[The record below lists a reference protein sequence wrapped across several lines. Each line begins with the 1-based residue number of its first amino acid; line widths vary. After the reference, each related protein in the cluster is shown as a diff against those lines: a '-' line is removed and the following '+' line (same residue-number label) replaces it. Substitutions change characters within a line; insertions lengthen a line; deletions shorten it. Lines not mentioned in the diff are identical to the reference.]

1 MRVVK
6 SLHQGLLSAPFTF
19 RQQHRLG
26 VATLI
31 AFELGASEVVL
42 TEQQLWQ
49 RLLPVLE
56 IEGDLVLDLA
66 LPKEQGEWLLYGAAC
81 SPRAR
86 PTVRVSAAV
95 AGIEKSLEVYGPREW
110 LTSGRASE
118 PHPFQRQPLRWQST
132 FGGAKIPDN
141 PQGSSQQQP
150 AAIFYPQQQQI
161 YRDQAVPPAG
171 FLPLA
176 FDHPARAHYQGSYDA
191 LWLRDHW
198 PGYPPDLD
206 WRYFNVAPLD
216 QRLPGFFQ
224 AGDPYHL
231 VNLHPEQSQIS
242 GTLPSHRPRAFI
254 EYHTGQ
260 LAELSLRCD
269 TVWLFSEQLLGV
281 MIYHGVAP
289 IEEDEALDIKQILLG
304 LEAVDSV
311 PLTAADYLAQSQY
324 DAVEAEMN
332 PPLAAEAAAHMA
344 QAEKTIADIPK
355 LLQFKKDQI
364 SGQAPTPQA
373 SLLEQQGIVQQQL
386 EGHLARLAETKEWL
400 ATQPVSAE
408 VRASVENGCAQLVK
422 MQQRLGELPAQLSEI
437 TQQVH
442 DAGQQLQ
449 QAVPESFN
457 LPLKPAEQ
465 LLVKLANF
473 TALEN
478 SWQAQAGRL
487 VSLAQHGMTAA
498 SPQAVLQALGLRLLT
513 QQRYLPGYLP
523 NAIPFIPEAWA
534 LVEPSEREVIGPGW
548 LLPEFQGATFT
559 ALTVRPGPLQD
570 PTGEYRVQGSQPGPW
585 CSGQHPGWATVI
597 VPELVLGWRL
607 AQDVDHLVDVL
618 LLATPETELAP
629 AILQGLQQAPLILV
643 PLTAEQSIEPWQQHY
658 PRAQPLWMGDYA
670 DLQARLDAGVDQ
682 CQWLKSVLPQA
693 LIPLAMP
700 EPDPAALMEATVKH
714 IGAQIGMADPLAI
727 EALLQQ
733 RLQEFQQQVATLPE
747 SAQALINPALQN
759 FKFAVP
765 SSTPLE
771 QLQTAK
777 GQVEQAFSEL
787 KQLASRH
794 PDAPAMPA
802 LEPFQQQIQALMQQA
817 EQLLSEGMARLP
829 KPDEQPQHD
838 YRPLNREQVVA
849 AYQAGDSLVRVNL
862 SGVDLSGLSLP
873 GIDLTDSILNRTNF
887 AHSDLSDA
895 QLVGIIAN
903 HACFTGA
910 DLQRA
915 NLHQALLSEADLSGI
930 HGAGCRMTE
939 ALLKGALLPGAD
951 LSGAQLAEMM
961 AEGAQFQQASFRQAD
976 LTEAILLGA
985 DLTEADLTEAR
996 VPRLIANEA
1005 KLSNSCWVGTV
1016 GESANLW
1023 GVEATAADFSR
1034 AQLPNARFGP
1044 ACLTRAKLCEAE
1056 LPRINLMH
1064 AQAQGA
1070 DFSSSNLREA
1080 YINDT
1085 NLQQA
1090 NLQEVDLRHSQLLR
1104 SDLEGA
1110 QLQGADCLQASLLKS
1125 RLVGADCRQAN
1136 FFNADLRKVVVGET
1150 QFAGANLRRTLLKHY
1165 QEIFDDAR

>member
-31 AFELGASEVVL
+31 AFELGTSEGLL

-56 IEGDLVLDLA
+56 SEGDLVLDVA

-81 SPRAR
+81 SLMTR
-86 PTVRVSAAV
+86 PTIRVSAAV
-95 AGIEKSLEVYGPREW
+95 AGIEKSLEVYGPRDW
-110 LTSGRASE
+110 LASGRASE
-118 PHPFQRQPLRWQST
+118 PRTFQRQPLRWQST

-141 PQGSSQQQP
+141 PQGGGQQQP

-161 YRDQAVPPAG
+161 YRDQRVTPAG

-176 FDHPARAHYQGSYDA
+176 FDHPNRVCYQGRYDEI
-191 LWLRDHW
+191 WRRDHW

-224 AGDPYHL
+224 VGDPYHL
-231 VNLHPEQSQIS
+231 VNLHPEQSQI
-242 GTLPSHRPRAFI
+242 GGRLPSHRPRAFI

-289 IEEDEALDIKQILLG
+289 IEEDEALDVKQILLG
-304 LEAVDSV
+304 LEAADSV

-324 DAVEAEMN
+324 DAVEAEMD

-364 SGQAPTPQA
+364 SGQAPKPQA

-386 EGHLARLAETKEWL
+386 EGHLVRLAETKEWL

-457 LPLKPAEQ
+457 LPLKPVEQ

-473 TALEN
+473 TALEK

-534 LVEPSEREVIGPGW
+534 LVEPAEREVIGPGW

-570 PTGEYRVQGSQPGPW
+570 PTGEYRIQGSQPGPW

-607 AQDVDHLVDVL
+607 SQDVDHLVDVL
-618 LLATPETELAP
+618 LLATPETELAL

-682 CQWLKSVLPQA
+682 CQWLKSMLPQA
-693 LIPLAMP
+693 LIPRAIP
-700 EPDPAALMEATVKH
+700 EPDPVALMEATVKH
-714 IGAQIGMADPLAI
+714 IGDQIGVADPLAI

-733 RLQEFQQQVATLPE
+733 QLQEFQQQVAMLPE

-759 FKFAVP
+759 FKFTVP

-777 GQVEQAFSEL
+777 VQVEQAFSEL

-817 EQLLSEGMARLP
+817 EQLLSEGMAQLP

-873 GIDLTDSILNRTNF
+873 GIDLTESILNKSNF
-887 AHSDLSDA
+887 ANSDLSDA

-910 DLQRA
+910 GLQRA

-930 HGAGCRMTE
+930 RGAGCRMTE

-961 AEGAQFQQASFRQAD
+961 AEGAQFQQASLRQAD

-985 DLTEADLTEAR
+985 DLTKADLTEAR
-996 VPRLIANEA
+996 VPRVIANEA

-1023 GVEATAADFSR
+1023 GVEATEADFSR

-1056 LPRINLMH
+1056 LSEINLMH
-1064 AQAQGA
+1064 AQAQQA
-1070 DFSSSNLREA
+1070 DFSSSNLRQA
-1080 YINDT
+1080 YMNHT

-1090 NLQEVDLRHSQLLR
+1090 NLQEVNLRHSQLLR

-1110 QLQGADCLQASLLKS
+1110 RLQGADCLQASLLKS

-1165 QEIFDDAR
+1165 QEIFDDPR

>member
-6 SLHQGLLSAPFTF
+6 SLYQGLLSAPFTF

-31 AFELGASEVVL
+31 AFELGASEAVL

-81 SPRAR
+81 SPMAR
-86 PTVRVSAAV
+86 PYIRVSAAV

-110 LTSGRASE
+110 LASGRASE
-118 PHPFQRQPLRWQST
+118 PCPFRRQPLRWQGA
-132 FGGAKIPDN
+132 FGGAKVLDN
-141 PQGSSQQQP
+141 PQGSGQQQP
-150 AAIFYPQQQQI
+150 ATIFYPQQQQI
-161 YRDQAVPPAG
+161 YRDQAVLPAS

-176 FDHPARAHYQGSYDA
+176 FDHPARARYQGRYDEI
-191 LWLRDHW
+191 WLRDHW

-206 WRYFNVAPLD
+206 WHYFNVAPLD

-224 AGDPYHL
+224 AGAPYHL

-304 LEAVDSV
+304 LEAADSV

-324 DAVEAEMN
+324 DAVEAGMN

-364 SGQAPTPQA
+364 SGQAPKPQA

-386 EGHLARLAETKEWL
+386 EGHLARLAETKTWL

-408 VRASVENGCAQLVK
+408 VSASVESGCAQLVK

-437 TQQVH
+437 AQQVH

-449 QAVPESFN
+449 QAVPQSVT
-457 LPLKPAEQ
+457 LPLQPVEQ
-465 LLVKLANF
+465 LLSQLANF
-473 TALEN
+473 AALEN

-498 SPQAVLQALGLRLLT
+498 SPQAALQALGLRLLT

-534 LVEPSEREVIGPGW
+534 LLEPSERDMIGPGW

-559 ALTVRPGPLQD
+559 ALTVRPGLLQD
-570 PTGEYRVQGSQPGPW
+570 PSGEYRVQGSQPGPW
-585 CSGQHPGWATVI
+585 CSGQHPDWATVI

-629 AILQGLQQAPLILV
+629 ARLQTLQQAPLILV

-658 PRAQPLWMGDYA
+658 PQAQPLWIGDYA

-682 CQWLKSVLPQA
+682 CQWLSTALPQA
-693 LIPLAMP
+693 VMPPLSP
-700 EPDPAALMEATVKH
+700 EPDPAAFMEATVK
-714 IGAQIGMADPLAI
+714 QIGDQVGLADPLAI
-727 EALLQQ
+727 EALLIKQ
-733 RLQEFQQQVATLPE
+733 LQDLQPTIATLPA
-747 SAQALINPALQN
+747 SAQALINHALQN
-759 FKFAVP
+759 FTSGAP
-765 SSTPLE
+765 STTPLA

-777 GQVEQAFSEL
+777 TQVEQAFSQL
-787 KQLASRH
+787 KQLAGHH
-794 PDAPAMPA
+794 PDAPAMPE
-802 LEPFQQQIQALMQQA
+802 LEPFQQQIQALLQQA
-817 EQLLSEGMARLP
+817 EQLLSEGMAQLP
-829 KPDEQPQHD
+829 KLDEQPQHD
-838 YRPLNREQVVA
+838 YRRLNREQVMA
-849 AYQAGDSLVRVNL
+849 AYQAGESLVRVNL
-862 SGVDLSGLSLP
+862 SGVDLSELTLP
-873 GIDLTDSILNRTNF
+873 GIDLTESILNKSNF

-903 HACFTGA
+903 HACFTRAG
-910 DLQRA
+910 LQRA
-915 NLHQALLSEADLSGI
+915 NLHQALLSEADLSQI

-951 LSGAQLAEMM
+951 LSCAQLAGIM
-961 AEGAQFQQASFRQAD
+961 AEGAQLQQASLRGAD

-985 DLTEADLTEAR
+985 DLTEADLTGAR
-996 VPRLIANEA
+996 VQQLIGNEA
-1005 KLSNSCWVGTV
+1005 KLNNSCWVETV
-1016 GESANLW
+1016 GASANLW

-1044 ACLTRAKLCEAE
+1044 ACLTGAKLCEAE
-1056 LPRINLMH
+1056 LPQINLMH

-1090 NLQEVDLRHSQLLR
+1090 NLQDIDMRYGQLLR

-1110 QLQGADCLQASLLKS
+1110 QLQGANCLQASLLKS

>member
-6 SLHQGLLSAPFTF
+6 NLHQGLLSAPFTF

-31 AFELGASEVVL
+31 AFELGRSEVVL

-66 LPKEQGEWLLYGAAC
+66 LPKQQGEWLLVGAAC
-81 SPRAR
+81 TPIAR
-86 PTVRVSAAV
+86 PTVRVFAAV
-95 AGIEKSLEVYGPREW
+95 AGVEKCLEVYGPREW
-110 LTSGRASE
+110 LASGRASE
-118 PHPFQRQPLRWQST
+118 PRPFQRQPLRWQSA
-132 FGGAKIPDN
+132 FGGPKVPDN
-141 PQGSSQQQP
+141 PQGSGQHQP
-150 AAIFYPQQQQI
+150 ATIFYPQQQQI
-161 YRDQAVPPAG
+161 YRDQRVPPAG

-176 FDHPARAHYQGSYDA
+176 FDHPTRTPYQGSYGEI
-191 LWLRDHW
+191 WQRDHW
-198 PGYPPDLD
+198 PGYPLDLD

-216 QRLPGFFQ
+216 QRLTGFFQ
-224 AGDPYHL
+224 AADPYHL

-254 EYHTGQ
+254 EYHNGQ

-289 IEEDEALDIKQILLG
+289 VEDDEALDVKQILLG
-304 LEAVDSV
+304 LEVADSV
-311 PLTAADYLAQSQY
+311 PLTAEQYLAQSQH

-332 PPLAAEAAAHMA
+332 PPLAAEAAVQMA

-364 SGQAPTPQA
+364 SGQAPKPQA

-386 EGHLARLAETKEWL
+386 EGHLERLAQTKAWL

-422 MQQRLGELPAQLSEI
+422 MQQRLGALPAQLSEI
-437 TQQVH
+437 AQQVH

-449 QAVPESFN
+449 QAVPKSVT
-457 LPLKPAEQ
+457 LSLQPVEQ
-465 LLVKLANF
+465 LLSQLANF
-473 TALEN
+473 ASLEN

-498 SPQAVLQALGLRLLT
+498 LPQAALQALGLRLLT
-513 QQRYLPGYLP
+513 QQRYLPGYLSQ
-523 NAIPFIPEAWA
+523 ALPFIPEEWA
-534 LVEPSEREVIGPGW
+534 LAEPAEREMIGPGW
-548 LLPEFQGATFT
+548 LLPEFLGATFT
-559 ALTVRPGPLQD
+559 GLTVRPGALQD

-585 CSGQHPGWATVI
+585 CSGQHPGWATLL

-618 LLATPETELAP
+618 LLATPESELAP
-629 AILQGLQQAPLILV
+629 VVLQALQQAPLILV

-658 PRAQPLWMGDYA
+658 PQAQPLWIGEYS

-682 CQWLKSVLPQA
+682 CQWLGTALPQA
-693 LIPLAMP
+693 MIPPLLP
-700 EPDPAALMEATVKH
+700 EPDPAAFMEATVKH
-714 IGAQIGMADPLAI
+714 IGDQVGLADPLAI
-727 EALLQQ
+727 EALLMKQ
-733 RLQEFQQQVATLPE
+733 LQDLQPTIATLPA

-759 FKFAVP
+759 FKLGAP
-765 SSTPLE
+765 SNTPLA

-777 GQVEQAFSEL
+777 AQVEQAFSEL
-787 KQLASRH
+787 KQLAGRH
-794 PDAPAMPA
+794 PDAPAIPELA
-802 LEPFQQQIQALMQQA
+802 PFQQQIQALMQQA
-817 EQLLSEGMARLP
+817 EQLLSEGMAQLP

-838 YRPLNREQVVA
+838 YRVLNREQVIA
-849 AYQAGDSLVRVNL
+849 AYQAGESLVRVNL
-862 SGVDLSGLSLP
+862 SGVDLSELTLP
-873 GIDLTDSILNRTNF
+873 GIDLTESILNKSNF

-910 DLQRA
+910 GLQRA
-915 NLHQALLSEADLSGI
+915 NLHQALLSEADLSQI

-951 LSGAQLAEMM
+951 LSCAQLAGMM
-961 AEGAQFQQASFRQAD
+961 AEGAQLQQASLRGAD

-985 DLTEADLTEAR
+985 DLTDADLTEAR
-996 VPRLIANEA
+996 VQQLIGNEA
-1005 KLSNSCWVGTV
+1005 KLSNSCWVGSV

-1044 ACLTRAKLCEAE
+1044 ACLTGAKLCEAA
-1056 LPRINLMH
+1056 LPRINLLH

-1070 DFSSSNLREA
+1070 DFSGSNLQEA

-1090 NLQEVDLRHSQLLR
+1090 NLQEVDLRHGQVLR

-1110 QLQGADCLQASLLKS
+1110 QLQGADLLQASLLKS

-1136 FFNADLRKVVVGET
+1136 LFNADLRQVVIGKT
-1150 QFAGANLRRTLLKHY
+1150 PFAGANLRRTLLKHY